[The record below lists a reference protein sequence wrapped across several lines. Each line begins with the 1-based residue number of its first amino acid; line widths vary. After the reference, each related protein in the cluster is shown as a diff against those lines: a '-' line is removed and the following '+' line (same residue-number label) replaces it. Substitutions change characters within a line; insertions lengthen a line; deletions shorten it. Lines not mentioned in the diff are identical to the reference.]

1 MVRNKKE
8 TALTTTK
15 FFREP
20 EISIDGFT
28 ISHGDMFKVKGEY
41 GNKFKVV
48 GFVTNLETG
57 AQWVDCFEVVRGQVG
72 AFRSF
77 RSDRIKRIPQKG
89 KRAKRVNT

>member
-1 MVRNKKE
+1 MKN
-8 TALTTTK
+8 TIQAQASPTK
-15 FFREP
+15 FLKEP

-28 ISHGDMFKVKGEY
+28 ISQGDLFKVKGEY
-41 GNKFKVV
+41 GNKFRFV

-77 RSDRIKRIPQKG
+77 KSDRIKRIPQKG
-89 KRAKRVNT
+89 KRAKRVNS

>member
-1 MVRNKKE
+1 MKRIIHTE
-8 TALTTTK
+8 PGPTK
-15 FFREP
+15 FLREP

-28 ISHGDMFKVKGEY
+28 ISQGDLFKVKGEY
-41 GNKFKVV
+41 GNKFK
-48 GFVTNLETG
+48 FVNFITNLETG

-89 KRAKRVNT
+89 KRAKRVNS